1 MNENLEDLKQRA
13 SQLFHDKNWDKLIPV
28 CTKIF
33 DLEQEPHEKAR
44 AYVHRGIAYLYK
56 GDFDQA
62 ITDFTKALELKD
74 NYAEAYCERGIAYS
88 VKDDLDRAIAD
99 FTKALELKVN
109 YAEAYHNRG
118 VAYSLKDD
126 LDQAITDFTE
136 ALEIDH
142 DDAETHRGC
151 GLAWSRKGDHER
163 AIAYFNESIRLRPEN
178 SMMYVDRGI
187 TYDEKGDYG
196 QAIADFTKAINLDPI
211 NVLAWHNRG
220 LAHSHRGRTYTQR
233 GMTSKAIVDFDKA
246 IHNFDEAIRL
256 NPKEAS
262 TYSGRG
268 GVYIEKESYDLALN
282 DFVSADKCD
291 PNQKMRAPAIYIT
304 SQIADIYKEASQ
316 EDDKVTAFK
325 FYFKLFM
332 ASDAVKRNRF
342 WGPKAEVAHYT
353 SLHTLKTL
361 AKKKRF
367 RFYNAAYMNDPE
379 EGRVF
384 FEIMK
389 ESGIDVQQVFYGDED
404 TPYPSPAY
412 IGSFVRV
419 DAKEPEQKDKLF
431 LWRTYG
437 KHDGQEATGACLIF
451 KHEGTVFAENCVPQI
466 GAMQQLQLKPLMSA
480 GDRKNPDER
489 QLLKPELY
497 KIVYSDKEN
506 NQELSKELSELA
518 ESLKQIKKHIEEAK
532 DDNSKKEL
540 RKLVRELLDNIRFL
554 FKASH
559 YSEEREVRV
568 VQICYYDGNMTQ
580 EADEIKV
587 DTKQIPPRFYL
598 ETSKDFR
605 FSEVIL
611 GPKARGVPEWKRW
624 LNEHDNTLS
633 VKRSGIKY
641 GKPYL

>member
-44 AYVHRGIAYLYK
+44 AYVQRGIAYLYK

-88 VKDDLDRAIAD
+88 VKDDLNRAIAD
-99 FTKALELKVN
+99 FTKALELKDY

-136 ALEIDH
+136 ALKIDP

-151 GLAWSRKGDHER
+151 GIAWSKKGDHER
-163 AIAYFNESIRLRPEN
+163 AIAYFNESIRLRSEN

-187 TYDEKGDYG
+187 TYDEKGDYDL
-196 QAIADFTKAINLDPI
+196 AIADFSKAINLDRT
-211 NVLAWHNRG
+211 NTLAYHNRG
-220 LAHSHRGRTYTQR
+220 LTYSHRGRTYTQR
-233 GMTSKAIVDFDKA
+233 GMPSNSIADFDEA
-246 IHNFDEAIRL
+246 IHDFDEAIRL

-268 GVYIEKESYDLALN
+268 GAYIEKESYDLALN
-282 DFVSADKCD
+282 DFVSGDECD
-291 PNQKMRAPAIYIT
+291 PNLKMRYPAIYIA
-304 SQIADIYKEASQ
+304 SQIAAIYKGVGQ

-325 FYFKLFM
+325 FYFKLFK

-342 WGPKAEVAHYT
+342 WGPKGEVAHYT

-361 AKKKRF
+361 AAKERF

-389 ESGIDVQQVFYGDED
+389 ESGIDVQEFFYGDED
-404 TPYPSPAY
+404 PPYPSPAY

-419 DAKEPEQKDKLF
+419 DAIEPEQKDKLF

-451 KHEGTVFAENCVPQI
+451 KHEGTVFAENCGPQI
-466 GAMQQLQLKPLMSA
+466 GAMQQLQLKLLMSE
-480 GDRKNPDER
+480 GDRKNPEER
-489 QLLKPELY
+489 QPLKPDLY
-497 KIVYSDKEN
+497 KIIYSDKGN
-506 NQELSKELSELA
+506 NQELSEELNELA
-518 ESLKQIKKHIEEAK
+518 ESLQQIKSYISEK
-532 DDNSKKEL
+532 DDHIKEGL
-540 RKLVRELLDNIRFL
+540 KQLARELLDNIRFL

-559 YSEEREVRV
+559 YSEEGEVRV
-568 VQICYYDGNMTQ
+568 VQIRYYDGNMTQ

-605 FSEVIL
+605 SAKSSL
-611 GPKARGVPEWKRW
+611 APKHVAC
-624 LNEHDNTLS
+624 LNGS
-633 VKRSGIKY
+633 AG
-641 GKPYL
+641 